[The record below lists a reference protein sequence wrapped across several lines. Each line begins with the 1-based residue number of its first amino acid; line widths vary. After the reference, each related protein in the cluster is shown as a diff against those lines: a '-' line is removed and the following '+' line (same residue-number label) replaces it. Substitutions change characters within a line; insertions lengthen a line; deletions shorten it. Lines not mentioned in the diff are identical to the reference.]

1 MYQVRVLLCFAVHPC
16 ESHFNLK
23 ETLKRYI
30 FRGQQPDRGQQRQ
43 EDQGWREI
51 HAAVALTNL
60 AQGQSCTGNQSVGM
74 VPNAATAQSCARE
87 PFSIMRA
94 TIIDRMCV
102 TGPTSALRQ
111 LCTTGPALTSR
122 IIQKSS
128 HISEVQTVKV
138 ALANSV

>member
-1 MYQVRVLLCFAVHPC
+1 MYIHRDP
-16 ESHFNLK
+16 
-23 ETLKRYI
+23 
-30 FRGQQPDRGQQRQ
+30 QQDRGQKRQ

-60 AQGQSCTGNQSVGM
+60 AQGQSCTGNQSTVM
-74 VPNAATAQSCARE
+74 VANAAPAQSCTQQ

-102 TGPTSALRQ
+102 TGPASSLRQ
-111 LCTTGPALTSR
+111 SCTTGPALTSR

>member
-1 MYQVRVLLCFAVHPC
+1 MYIHRD
-16 ESHFNLK
+16 
-23 ETLKRYI
+23 
-30 FRGQQPDRGQQRQ
+30 QQHERGQQRQ
-43 EDQGWREI
+43 GDQGWREI

-60 AQGQSCTGNQSVGM
+60 AQGQSCTGNQSAVM
-74 VPNAATAQSCARE
+74 VPNAATAQSCTEE
-87 PFSIMRA
+87 PFSFMRA

-102 TGPTSALRQ
+102 TGPASALRPS
-111 LCTTGPALTSR
+111 CTTGPALTSR